1 MLYEDG
7 DTERGVDPLFVHA
20 IEDEEDCS
28 SEDSCGSEYQDC
40 ASEPSVD
47 DINKNEVA
55 KDQLHVSQG
64 GSHSLLC
71 ISSSGESASTLI
83 SDPDAVSET
92 GGPSVTETDIQE
104 EVNLENIQ
112 IASSLLSTSTSEA
125 QPQIEDSVCI
135 PPNGDWVVLK

>member
-20 IEDEEDCS
+20 IEDEEECS
-28 SEDSCGSEYQDC
+28 SDDSFGSEYQDC

-55 KDQLHVSQG
+55 KDQLPVSQG

-83 SDPDAVSET
+83 SDPDVVSET
-92 GGPSVTETDIQE
+92 GGPSVTETDTQE
-104 EVNLENIQ
+104 EANLEIQ
-112 IASSLLSTSTSEA
+112 IASSLLSSRTSET